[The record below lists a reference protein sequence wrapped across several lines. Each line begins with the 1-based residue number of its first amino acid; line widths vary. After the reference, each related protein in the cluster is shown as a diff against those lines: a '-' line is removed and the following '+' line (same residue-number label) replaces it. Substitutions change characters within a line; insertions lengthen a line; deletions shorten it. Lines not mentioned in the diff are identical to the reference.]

1 LTIVLWLVITGG
13 NSATIGY
20 ADKTVEVLLIGLL
33 VGEARWKI

>member
-33 VGEARWKI
+33 AAEARWRV